1 MDITSIDLKIMEI
14 SKIMDVTVT
23 GLDKKRILN
32 VLADLF
38 KNQL

>member
-23 GLDKKRILN
+23 RLDKKRILN
-32 VLADLF
+32 VLANIF